1 MIQINE
7 LRIGNLIQ
15 EGKIEQIDNGIDEV
29 YYSGNGYYQSNYC
42 CNLNSIILNEE
53 LLVKLG
59 FEKKGSFY
67 RIENSRFVE
76 VLIHDDGID
85 VCNHS
90 VYLPHIKSVHQLQN
104 LYFALVN
111 SELQL
116 LEACRTNPNTRLHAL
131 WHLGFF

>member
-1 MIQINE
+1 MKSNE
-7 LRIGNLIQ
+7 FRIGNLVNI
-15 EGKIEQIDNGIDEV
+15 EGVKKPIKIFIIDTTET
-29 YYSGNGYYQSNYC
+29 
-42 CNLNSIILNEE
+42 SIMAKCKAIPLTEE
-53 LLVKLG
+53 WLIILG

-76 VLIHDDGID
+76 IIIHDDGID

-116 LEACRTNPNTRLHAL
+116 LEA
-131 WHLGFF
+131 GI

>member
-1 MIQINE
+1 MLLINGLSNLKINIMIQINE

-15 EGKIEQIDNGIDEV
+15 EGKVEQIDNSIDEV

-42 CNLNSIILNEE
+42 CNLNPIPLTEE
-53 LLVKLG
+53 WLIKLG
-59 FEKKGSFY
+59 FKQKSSFY
-67 RIENSRFVE
+67 RIEDSRFVE
-76 VLIHDDGID
+76 VIIHDDGID

-104 LYFALVN
+104 LFFALVN

-116 LEACRTNPNTRLHAL
+116 LEACL
-131 WHLGFF
+131 